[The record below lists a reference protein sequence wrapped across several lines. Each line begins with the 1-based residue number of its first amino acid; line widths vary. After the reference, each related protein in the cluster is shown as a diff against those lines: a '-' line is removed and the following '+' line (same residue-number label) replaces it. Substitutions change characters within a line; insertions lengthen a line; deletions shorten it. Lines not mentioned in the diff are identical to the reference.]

1 MNFKEKVEALVQEAL
16 VENPSL
22 FLIDLTIGG
31 DNSIRVLL
39 DGDQGVTL
47 EACMQVSR
55 KVEHNLDRENQDF
68 SIEVTSAGV
77 GEALLLPR
85 QYQKNVG
92 RKLEATVL
100 DGTLYSGILDSVTDQ
115 GFSLSWKQREP
126 KPVGKGKVTVKKVK
140 ELAYEEISKA
150 KIIVQF

>member
-1 MNFKEKVEALVQEAL
+1 M
-16 VENPSL
+16 
-22 FLIDLTIGG
+22 
-31 DNSIRVLL
+31 R
-39 DGDQGVTL
+39 
-47 EACMQVSR
+47 VSR
-55 KVEHNLDRENQDF
+55 AVEHNLDRENQDF